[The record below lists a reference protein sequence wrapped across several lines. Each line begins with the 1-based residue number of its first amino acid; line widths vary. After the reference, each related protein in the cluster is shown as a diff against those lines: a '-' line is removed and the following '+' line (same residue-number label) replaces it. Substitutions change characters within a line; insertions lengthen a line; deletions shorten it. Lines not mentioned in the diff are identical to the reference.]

1 MSAVTVEDAE
11 GIRTIVLDRPES
23 LNAVSRG
30 LATELLAALE
40 ASADPAVAAVVL
52 TGRGRAFSA
61 GADLEELSTM
71 TADGIE
77 AWYRPVAAAFREILR
92 LDKPV
97 VAALNGAAAG
107 AGYQIAL
114 VSDWRVGNDGTRLS
128 QPEIVAGM
136 PSIMGSYWMTLHLPW
151 GWNQELS
158 YSGRA
163 VDAAEARALGLLQ
176 DVVEHEEVVPTAR
189 RRAAELAAK
198 APVAF
203 RATKA
208 RFRELALR
216 GFDEAH
222 RAAVEGMA
230 AAFASGEPQAVMK
243 RFLARR
249 RRGR

>member
-1 MSAVTVEDAE
+1 MSSVSTEDAD

-23 LNAVSRG
+23 LNAVSHG

-77 AWYRPVAAAFREILR
+77 GWYRPVAASFREILR

-107 AGYQIAL
+107 AGYQLAL
-114 VSDWRVGNDGTRLS
+114 VSDWRIGHAGTRLS
-128 QPEIVAGM
+128 QPEILAGL

-151 GWNQELS
+151 GRNQELS
-158 YSGRA
+158 YTGRA
-163 VDAAEARALGLLQ
+163 LDAAEAHSLGLLQ
-176 DVVEHEEVVPTAR
+176 DVVAPDEVLPTAR

-203 RATKA
+203 RRTKA

-222 RAAVEGMA
+222 RAAAEGMA
-230 AAFASGEPQAVMK
+230 EAFASGEPQAVM
-243 RFLARR
+243 RGFLARR